1 MMILLLS
8 NSRLLSFLCGK
19 ILLHNVL
26 GGTYNMRKLVRDK
39 IPNIIN
45 DGSKF
50 EVLSNDDY
58 RLSLREKV
66 VEEATEV
73 KAASTRANL
82 VEELGDL
89 EEVIRAILDD
99 ASITYEEMDS
109 LRHAKINQ
117 KGKFTEKFAMINIKE
132 ES

>member
-1 MMILLLS
+1 MARLLLS
-8 NSRLLSFLCGK
+8 NSQLLFTFCGK

-26 GGTYNMRKLVRDK
+26 GGIHIMRKLVRDK
-39 IPNIIN
+39 IPTIIN
-45 DGSKF
+45 DDSKF

-73 KAASTRANL
+73 KAATTRANL

-117 KGKFTEKFAMINIKE
+117 KGKFTEKFAMMNTKE